1 MMDHSRIMYRAP
13 SEDEMLDQ
21 KFFLPYFE
29 SQLLRVFSGTINEMS
44 AHFIKFHAKSRYSYT
59 PRNQWNSI
67 ILSNNATP
75 MRIED
80 IKNCLL
86 PQSNFRGILFNILNM
101 KAHELLRDLCELGR
115 FGHKIDQVFV
125 NEKRLQCP
133 HIVKQTE
140 KYVDDFNGFINEWTS
155 PKSCDC
161 FKYKTKNFN
170 SSCFIL
176 LAKFVNLI
184 LKPDYLSEKT
194 SFGKIVDILLIER
207 VQGNEILG
215 ILTILSAIMNRSS

>member
-1 MMDHSRIMYRAP
+1 MYRAP
-13 SEDEMLDQ
+13 GEDDMLEQ

-44 AHFIKFHAKSRYSYT
+44 SHFIKFHAQKRYSFT
-59 PRNQWNSI
+59 PGNQWNSI
-67 ILSNNATP
+67 TLQNSPTP
-75 MRIED
+75 MKIED
-80 IKNCLL
+80 IKNVLL
-86 PQSNFRGILFNILNM
+86 PQSNFRGVLFNILNI
-101 KAHELLRDLCELGR
+101 KAHEFLRDLCELGR
-115 FGHKIDQVFV
+115 YGHELDQAFV

-140 KYVDDFNGFINEWTS
+140 KYVDDFNELINEWKS

-161 FKYKTKNFN
+161 FKYKTKKFD

-176 LAKFVNLI
+176 LTKFVNLI

-207 VQGNEILG
+207 VQGSEILG
-215 ILTILSAIMNRSS
+215 IITILSALMNRLT